1 MMGINLWTILL
12 SLLCAILSILFF
24 VAQMQLFAIKAT
36 LKQIRDELKAAR
48 QAQNPGPA
56 ADPAR
61 EKILARRILD
71 GSLVPTVVG
80 AKQTA
85 TCAKCKAGSTLR
97 CTTCSGCEHCCTCAL
112 GQQAMQSV

>member
-1 MMGINLWTILL
+1 LDPTLEALL
-12 SLLCAILSILFF
+12 VIVCAILTVLFF
-24 VAQMQLFAIKAT
+24 VAQMQLFGIKAT

-48 QAQNPGPA
+48 QAQIPGPA
-56 ADPAR
+56 ADPER

-85 TCAKCKAGSTLR
+85 TCAKCKAASTLR

-112 GQQAMQSV
+112 GQQAVQSV